1 MTKIKICGLRRME
14 DIDIVNKYKPDYVGF
29 VFAPSK
35 RQVTKEEAKL
45 LIANL
50 DKGIRSV
57 GVFVDM
63 PIDELLEIKRYTGL
77 HIVQVHGN
85 EDVEY
90 CKKVEGTIWKAFRVK
105 DGSIQGEIDRFK
117 NVVET
122 FLLDAYVAGEAGGTG
137 RSFNWDLVRDL
148 SLDYSIALAGG
159 INKDNVLEAI
169 RTVRPEIIDISS
181 GVESNNFKDEEKI
194 KEMID
199 KIRGM

>member
-1 MTKIKICGLRRME
+1 MTKIKICGLRRLE
-14 DIDIVNKYKPDYVGF
+14 DIKMVNKYKPDYVGF

-50 DKGIRSV
+50 HKGIRSV

-63 PIDELLEIKRYTGL
+63 AIDELLEIKRYTGL

-105 DGSIQGEIDRFK
+105 DNSIEEEIEKFK
-117 NVVET
+117 NVAET

-137 RSFNWDLVRDL
+137 KSFNWDLVKDL
-148 SLDYSIALAGG
+148 SSNYSIALAGG
-159 INKDNVLEAI
+159 INKENVLEAI
-169 RTVRPEIIDISS
+169 KTVNPEIIDISS

-194 KEMID
+194 KEIID
-199 KIRGM
+199 KIRRI